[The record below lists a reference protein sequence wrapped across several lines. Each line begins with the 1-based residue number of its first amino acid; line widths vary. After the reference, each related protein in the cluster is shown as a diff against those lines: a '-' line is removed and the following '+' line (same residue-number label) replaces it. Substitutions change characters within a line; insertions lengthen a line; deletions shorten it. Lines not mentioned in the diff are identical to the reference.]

1 MARIECLSAVLY
13 AFKVEQ
19 GRPWYLLLRRAPGMP
34 DAGTWETI
42 EAHPEE
48 GENSARAAVRVL
60 LQETSLDPVALWALE
75 RAEVEF
81 DPHADEIRLKPV
93 FVALVSGEVRS
104 ADAYDTCR
112 WLSESEAVNSLRSE
126 PQRTS
131 LGVVHRE
138 VGSLVSRGQDPN
150 PRLRVV

>member
-1 MARIECLSAVLY
+1 MPRIECLSAVLY

-19 GRPWYLLLRRAPGMP
+19 GRAWYLLLRRGPAMP
-34 DAGTWETI
+34 DPGTWETL
-42 EAHPEE
+42 EALPTQ

-60 LQETSLDPVALWALE
+60 LEETSLTPIALWALE

-93 FVALVSGEVRS
+93 YVALVSGEVRS
-104 ADAYDTCR
+104 SAAYDTCR
-112 WLSESEAVNSLRSE
+112 WLSDREAVNSLRSE

-131 LGVVHRE
+131 LDVVHRE
-138 VGSLVSRGQDPN
+138 VGLVVSRGQEPN